1 MKCEVCGN
9 LLNEKDKECAV
20 CGTKTDYKDENG
32 EEVKEKWF
40 TNQNQIL
47 LVGAI
52 SLYLLFYM
60 FLQSL
65 ISYGNFSGAFNN
77 SAKAFGIVGLIFGI
91 PMLLGIIALIVFQVM
106 YLFKHSIKSFDKI
119 SHRLPF
125 IGFLIHAGIAFFS
138 FILMIW
144 AAALFQSADTFFNNF
159 FMIYGLQ
166 AIHIWLFMIAVKPK
180 EIFPKKP
187 AQPSDVVLKD
197 EHDHND
203 YESEYNEEG

>member
-9 LLNEKDKECAV
+9 LLNKKDKECAV
-20 CGTKTDYKDENG
+20 CGTKTDYKAENR

-40 TNQNQIL
+40 TDQNQIL
-47 LVGAI
+47 LVGSI
-52 SLYLLFYM
+52 SLYLLFYV
-60 FLQSL
+60 FLQNL
-65 ISYGNFSGAFNN
+65 ILYGDITGSFNN

-91 PMLLGIIALIVFQVM
+91 PMFLGLIALIVFQVM
-106 YLFKHSIKSFDKI
+106 YLFKQNIKSFDKV

-125 IGFLIHAGIAFFS
+125 VGFLIHAGIAFFS

-144 AAALFQSADTFFNNF
+144 MAALYQSADTFFYNF
-159 FMIYGLQ
+159 FLIYGFQ

-187 AQPSDVVLKD
+187 AQPSDVVPKKQ
-197 EHDHND
+197 HNHND

>member
-91 PMLLGIIALIVFQVM
+91 PMLLGIIALIVFQVII
-106 YLFKHSIKSFDKI
+106 YLNI
-119 SHRLPF
+119 
-125 IGFLIHAGIAFFS
+125 
-138 FILMIW
+138 
-144 AAALFQSADTFFNNF
+144 
-159 FMIYGLQ
+159 
-166 AIHIWLFMIAVKPK
+166 
-180 EIFPKKP
+180 
-187 AQPSDVVLKD
+187 VLKALIKYHTD
-197 EHDHND
+197 FHLL
-203 YESEYNEEG
+203 GF